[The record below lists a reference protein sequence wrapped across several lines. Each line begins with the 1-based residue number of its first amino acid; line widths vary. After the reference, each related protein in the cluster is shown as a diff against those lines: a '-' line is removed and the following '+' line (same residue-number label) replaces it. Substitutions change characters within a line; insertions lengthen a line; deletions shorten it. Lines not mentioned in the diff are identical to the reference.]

1 MAEFTPIQQEAVIL
15 AAALDMIDDMVNLGR
30 FEAPITHR
38 PTNLLFRT
46 SAEKRVFAIL
56 LGDFLAQ
63 PQPRG
68 KRPPPFGLP
77 VGGVEPGGS
86 ERTFLSYLNLVA
98 ANPKIASEPG
108 GLVQIT
114 RAFATWLD
122 TELTCQKVW
131 LPGPQI
137 EFDMTVKRVW
147 LLQTVADM
155 CKHNFAR
162 LEGRIHQIGK
172 MLADHGHDVE
182 EGAIYLELPVFEDW
196 LFEHI
201 FSYHASTIAEF
212 LNNIRWAIYD
222 YLRPEFIRS
231 FRRLDDDILYTFEAP
246 QGLEDGVAHGMYWR
260 LMNALR
266 GPPHFPRFEVPQQ
279 WKARF

>member
-1 MAEFTPIQQEAVIL
+1 MSAFTPIQQEAVIL

-38 PTNLLFRT
+38 PTNLMFKD

-77 VGGVEPGGS
+77 VGGLDPGGS
-86 ERTFLSYLNLVA
+86 ERTFLPYLAAVA
-98 ANPKIASEPG
+98 AGPKIASDTDE
-108 GLVQIT
+108 LAHVVS
-114 RAFATWLD
+114 AFATWLD
-122 TELTCQKVW
+122 TNLTCPRVW
-131 LPGPQI
+131 LSGLEL
-137 EFDMTVKRVW
+137 EFDMTIRRVW

-162 LEGRIHQIGK
+162 LEGRIHQIRN
-172 MLADHGHDVE
+172 MLADHGHEVD
-182 EGAIYLELPVFEDW
+182 EGALYLELPVFEEW
-196 LFEHI
+196 LFDHL

-212 LNNIRWAIYD
+212 LNNIRWAIYN
-222 YLRPEFIRS
+222 YLRPEFTRA
-231 FRRLDDDILYTFEAP
+231 FRRTDDVRYTFDAP
-246 QGLEDGVAHGMYWR
+246 PDLESGVAHGMYWR
-260 LMNALR
+260 LMNAMR
-266 GPPHFPRFEVPQQ
+266 SPPVFPRFEVTESL
-279 WKARF
+279 KAEF